1 MSKPTVSRVLNGHRD
16 VAEATRRRVQDVA
29 AEMGYTPSADARA
42 LRTGRHGAI
51 GLLMPPDYWWGFG
64 EVQYGI
70 AREAARNQPP
80 LPETPEAEEEFA
92 KRTLPGLPV
101 DGLIPLMPYGMLRH
115 IGDLARSGTPVAVID
130 DRGYRP
136 GIPFVETTN
145 REGMRAMGDTSP
157 PPAGPGSPSSPA
169 ARTPPSPSPASRAT
183 WTHSAR
189 PASSTGL
196 SWSGLAAAL
205 DAGLD
210 QFGGDDCTEHIVELV
225 RSGQVSEER
234 VDVSARR
241 LLREKFRLGLFENR
255 HVDPGHASQLCGS
268 RPLRAADR
276 AAQSDYTVLVKNDV
290 QSLDHVDRTVE
301 EATPF
306 FREHLA
312 ARGTPSG
319 HRRAPLHRSEGTDL
333 RLREVLPGF
342 AAGCEVYTR
351 TGVLA
356 APELL
361 ERGFRRVLL
370 RRRIPRNSLGAVG
383 RSLPTAGTPHR
394 ETVGCPRPDVC
405 HEHHRTPQ
413 NTTEHPRAC
422 TPVSYTNR
430 TSG

>member
-1 MSKPTVSRVLNGHRD
+1 MWPD
-16 VAEATRRRVQDVA
+16 A
-29 AEMGYTPSADARA
+29 A
-42 LRTGRHGAI
+42 
-51 GLLMPPDYWWGFG
+51 
-64 EVQYGI
+64 
-70 AREAARNQPP
+70 
-80 LPETPEAEEEFA
+80 
-92 KRTLPGLPV
+92 
-101 DGLIPLMPYGMLRH
+101 
-115 IGDLARSGTPVAVID
+115 
-130 DRGYRP
+130 
-136 GIPFVETTN
+136 
-145 REGMRAMGDTSP
+145 
-157 PPAGPGSPSSPA
+157 
-169 ARTPPSPSPASRAT
+169 SPSPASRAT

-189 PASSTGL
+189 PASSTGP

-255 HVDPGHASQLCGS
+255 HVDPDHASQLCGS

-290 QSLDHVDRTVE
+290 QSLDHVDRAVE

-319 HRRAPLHRSEGTDL
+319 HRRAPLHRSEGQTSGCA
-333 RLREVLPGF
+333 RCWPASSRVARCTRGPAYSPPRSCWS
-342 AAGCEVYTR
+342 AASVVSSYADESPVTHLVR
-351 TGVLA
+351 WGVHCRRQ
-356 APELL
+356 
-361 ERGFRRVLL
+361 ER
-370 RRRIPRNSLGAVG
+370 
-383 RSLPTAGTPHR
+383 PTARQSDARAQMFAT
-394 ETVGCPRPDVC
+394 
-405 HEHHRTPQ
+405 